1 MNQIRCIDTD
11 EIIGKTIKNFL
22 MGRNDDCMVLQFEDG
37 SIIQFYCSVGDDEGW
52 IECNSF
58 FKPMDFSTETLERF
72 FGDTFSEHIATR
84 KKNELEANE
93 KQRIESEKRE
103 RVEYERLKAKF
114 EPVMQ
119 AQPTNMELAS

>member
-1 MNQIRCIDTD
+1 MTELIDV
-11 EIIGKTIKNFL
+11 L
-22 MGRNDDCMVLQFEDG
+22 HRNIDDPVELAA
-37 SIIQFYCSVGDDEGW
+37 
-52 IECNSF
+52 
-58 FKPMDFSTETLERF
+58 
-72 FGDTFSEHIATR
+72 ATR

-93 KQRIESEKRE
+93 KQRIESEKWE